1 MDSPKQSVA
10 EVTLIGTGGG
20 YGESSVVHLGNNDW
34 IIVDSCINPETNKSL
49 PLEYLTSIGVNVAS
63 DVKVIVCSHWH
74 GDHIRGMSELLKAC
88 TSAEFFFASCTDKEK
103 FLTFIEIDA
112 GKHIDNN
119 LSSSTIEFFNCLQ
132 ILIERGKSTKRA
144 VVDRL
149 IFSSNKG
156 GIKCDV
162 FSISPSDATLT
173 EFDNEISMMIEVVK
187 QRNKKFVDKSPNTK
201 SVVLYI
207 KLNEHRI
214 ILGADLEV
222 TNQSDTGWHNILNNS
237 KAIDKNKA
245 NLFKVPHHGS
255 ENGYL
260 KDLWGNLLEK
270 NSITT
275 ITAYNRGTTLPQ
287 MEMLKKYAIHT
298 ENIYLTTNPTTM
310 GSKAKQREPSIEKM
324 IREKNPTL
332 REIKFKEGII
342 RCRTIIDGINEKWE
356 VTLFGQAIYANKVFV
371 NELK

>member
-1 MDSPKQSVA
+1 MDSPERSIV

-20 YGESSVVHLGNNDW
+20 YGESSVVHLGNNNW
-34 IIVDSCINPETNKSL
+34 IVVDSCINPETNVSL
-49 PLEYLTSIGVNVAS
+49 PLEYLLSIGVDVAN
-63 DVKVIVCSHWH
+63 DVKLIVCSHWH
-74 GDHIRGMSELLKAC
+74 NDHIRGMSELLKAC
-88 TSAEFFFASCTDKEK
+88 TSADFFFASCTDREK

-132 ILIERGKSTKRA
+132 ILVERGKSTKRA
-144 VVDRL
+144 VIDRL
-149 IFSSNKG
+149 LFSSNND
-156 GIKCDV
+156 GIKCEV

-173 EFDNEISMMIEVVK
+173 EFDKEISTMIEIVK
-187 QRNKKFVDKSPNTK
+187 QRNRKFIDQSPNTK

-222 TNQSDTGWHNILNNS
+222 TNQIDTGWHNILNSS
-237 KAIDKNKA
+237 KAIDKKA

-260 KDLWGNLLEK
+260 KEVWDVLLET
-270 NSITT
+270 NAITN
-275 ITAYNRGTTLPQ
+275 ITPYNRGTILPK
-287 MEMLKKYAIHT
+287 MEMLKIYATHT
-298 ENIYLTTNPTTM
+298 ESIYLTTNPTTM
-310 GSKAKQREPSIEKM
+310 GSKAKQREPGIEKM

-342 RCRTIIDGINEKWE
+342 RCRAEIENANGKWE
-356 VTLFGQAIYANKVFV
+356 VKMYGQAIHANKVFV
-371 NELK
+371 NEIS